1 MQNMF
6 FTRPSATSQ
15 INDSESVLR
24 AIKNDLGAS
33 HVFGVYPLEMQGDGT
48 SFTSEHNKLVVEVEG
63 SLNTIQTKDHLDII
77 FVN

>member
-1 MQNMF
+1 MF

-48 SFTSEHNKLVVEVEG
+48 SFTSEHNKLVE
-63 SLNTIQTKDHLDII
+63 SLNTLQTKDHLDII
-77 FVN
+77 FVK